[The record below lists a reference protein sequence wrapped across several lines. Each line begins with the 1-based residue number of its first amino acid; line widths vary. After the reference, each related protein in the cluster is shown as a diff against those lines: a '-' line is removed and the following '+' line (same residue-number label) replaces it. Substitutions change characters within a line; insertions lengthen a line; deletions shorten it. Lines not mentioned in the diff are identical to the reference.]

1 MVDPTS
7 AQWQLFNS
15 MLLEGDILTR
25 VVRAIDPKLCRSENE
40 LFRLKLR
47 NNGAVYTMGVGESV
61 TLVMKP
67 WGKADSSISASCEV
81 DDNDFHEPSGEYR
94 KSFSTSTAGVLQ
106 ELRVNANTTDDK
118 LEAYFSATLVYVAID
133 TPSSLYPIQAILLNS
148 DYTGVLSVP
157 ASVSPFI
164 NPGFWTSIDDG
175 SDTAL
180 NSVITA
186 DGVFPVGNTINT
198 AIGGVYQVWQLQ
210 TNTGL
215 IASDGINFQRPLD
228 YNAVTNNVIWV
239 KIS

>member
-1 MVDPTS
+1 
-7 AQWQLFNS
+7 

-25 VVRAIDPKLCRSENE
+25 IVRAIDPKLCRSENE

-47 NNGAVYTMGVGESV
+47 NNGAVHTMGAGESV

-67 WGKADSSISASCEV
+67 WGKADSSISASAVVTSAEL
-81 DDNDFHEPSGEYR
+81 HAPSGEYR
-94 KSFSTSTAGVLQ
+94 KTFSTSTAGVLQ

-118 LEAYFSATLVYVAID
+118 LEAYFSATLLYITGV
-133 TPSSLYPIQAILLNS
+133 TPTSLYPIQAILLNS

-157 ASVSPFI
+157 ASVTSFI
-164 NPGFWTSIDDG
+164 NPGFWTSINDG

-186 DGVFPVGNTINT
+186 GGAFPVGNVIET
-198 AIGGVYQVWQLQ
+198 AIGGVYVVWQLQ
-210 TNTGL
+210 TNTGGL
-215 IASDGINFQRPLD
+215 ASDGVNFQRPLD
-228 YNAVTNNVIWV
+228 YDAGTNNVIWV